1 MGRGVRSTTL
11 QPLEIRTVGQE
22 SSLHSQPLHPRQGCL
37 CFSWLN
43 KTWLR
48 FWQTYIK
55 FRLPLLK
62 TGLCVRDLIQ
72 ASEAQPSG
80 RLTPALTLAQCYFLG
95 LQGVG
100 GRGGLM
106 FAVISQHFPLPL
118 SG

>member
-1 MGRGVRSTTL
+1 MGGGSISRV
-11 QPLEIRTVGQE
+11 QPLEILTVGQE
-22 SSLHSQPLHPRQGCL
+22 SSLHSQPLHLGQGCL

-55 FRLPLLK
+55 FRLPWLK

-80 RLTPALTLAQCYFLG
+80 RLRPALTLAQCYFLG

-118 SG
+118 SC